1 VLGHIFEQSIT
12 DIERKRAEAR
22 GEAAPKVSA
31 RKRTGV
37 VYTPDMV
44 TRFLVE
50 QTIGRTLDE
59 RRAELRAHHGVS
71 EGDVPADKE
80 IAYWR
85 AWLEVLRN
93 LTIVDPACGSGA
105 FLVAAFDR
113 LAEEYRPV
121 LARLDALGAPAGLD
135 AFDEIVTRNLHGV
148 DLNPESVE
156 ITRLSLWL
164 KTARRD
170 HRVQNLEATIRVGDS
185 LIEDPAF
192 TSRPFDWRAAF
203 PQAFERGGFD
213 VVIGNPP
220 YVRMEHLKPFKPYL
234 EKRYAVASDRAD
246 LYAYFYE
253 RGVGILKE
261 GGRLGFISS
270 STFFRTGSGEALRK
284 LLSEAT
290 AVETIVDFGDAQL
303 FEGVTTYP
311 AIVALRKANGGA
323 GDLRYLIVEGEAP
336 DDLGQAF
343 AKGAHSMPRAR
354 LSAETWRVED
364 DALARLRDKIVGGR
378 RTLGEVYG
386 APLYGIKTGLND
398 AFIIDTPTRDRLVG
412 ADPRSAELL
421 KPFLRG
427 ENVKRWRVEPE
438 GLWLINTPKGKVDI
452 ESYPAVRHWLLPFRP
467 QLEARAT
474 KQEWF
479 ELQQAQL
486 AYQPQLIQ
494 PKLAWPHF
502 QAAASFS
509 LELSGALLNNKCFF
523 LPAADPALCA
533 LLNSALSWRQLL
545 TSARIKRGGYIEAE
559 AQYVERLPVPDVDE
573 DVRIRLGALG
583 EACTGTASEK
593 YNIDSVV
600 RRRILDLAPP
610 ERAKLT
616 GRLENWVDLDF
627 PAFRAEVKRAFHAD
641 IPVKERGDWE
651 TYLADNGARV
661 RALSGQIAAAEREID
676 AIVYRLFDLTPNEIA
691 LLETSLEGQY

>member
-1 VLGHIFEQSIT
+1 MLGHIFEQSIT

-343 AKGAHSMPRAR
+343 GRGARSMPRAR
-354 LSAETWRVED
+354 LSGETWRVED
-364 DALARLRDKIVGGR
+364 DALAAPVRQRPPSTSR
-378 RTLGEVYG
+378 QTLLDSLA
-386 APLYGIKTGLND
+386 APN
-398 AFIIDTPTRDRLVG
+398 
-412 ADPRSAELL
+412 
-421 KPFLRG
+421 
-427 ENVKRWRVEPE
+427 
-438 GLWLINTPKGKVDI
+438 
-452 ESYPAVRHWLLPFRP
+452 
-467 QLEARAT
+467 
-474 KQEWF
+474 
-479 ELQQAQL
+479 
-486 AYQPQLIQ
+486 
-494 PKLAWPHF
+494 
-502 QAAASFS
+502 
-509 LELSGALLNNKCFF
+509 GALHAPP
-523 LPAADPALCA
+523 PAA
-533 LLNSALSWRQLL
+533 
-545 TSARIKRGGYIEAE
+545 
-559 AQYVERLPVPDVDE
+559 
-573 DVRIRLGALG
+573 
-583 EACTGTASEK
+583 
-593 YNIDSVV
+593 
-600 RRRILDLAPP
+600 
-610 ERAKLT
+610 
-616 GRLENWVDLDF
+616 
-627 PAFRAEVKRAFHAD
+627 
-641 IPVKERGDWE
+641 
-651 TYLADNGARV
+651 
-661 RALSGQIAAAEREID
+661 
-676 AIVYRLFDLTPNEIA
+676 
-691 LLETSLEGQY
+691 EGH